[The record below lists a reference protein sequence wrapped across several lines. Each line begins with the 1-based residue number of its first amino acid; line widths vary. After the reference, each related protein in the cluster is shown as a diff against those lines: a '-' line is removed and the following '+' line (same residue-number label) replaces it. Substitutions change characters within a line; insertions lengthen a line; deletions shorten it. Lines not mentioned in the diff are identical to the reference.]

1 MSDEISRAS
10 PSPKEHE
17 RSLEISD
24 REKSTEQELAATDP
38 VSPARFG
45 KPRIC
50 GTCLLVRAKCK
61 CEAGCCA
68 EGTF

>member
-17 RSLEISD
+17 RSLEIGD
-24 REKSTEQELAATDP
+24 REKSTDQESAQTDP

-45 KPRIC
+45 LPRIC
-50 GTCLLVRAKCK
+50 GTCLLVRAKCI
-61 CEAGCCA
+61 CEAKCCA
-68 EGTF
+68 EDAS